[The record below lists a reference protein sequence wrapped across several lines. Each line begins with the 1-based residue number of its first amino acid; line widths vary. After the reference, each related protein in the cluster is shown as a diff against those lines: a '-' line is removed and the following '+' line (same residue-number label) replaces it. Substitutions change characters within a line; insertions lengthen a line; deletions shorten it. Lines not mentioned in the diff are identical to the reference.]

1 MKKHLIITTIIFSLS
16 MLTQAQNLIKNG
28 DFENWKNTASNPASW
43 QPNNN
48 AQTAAFECTNDKTR
62 GNTLH
67 LKELESSAPKARRFQ
82 NTTNIDI
89 SSAGTYKVSFK
100 VKGNVGLRAVVL
112 ARKGENPSTKDQSAI
127 NHTASIKS
135 YPSGTM
141 IDEWTEVS
149 TQIVVSETATF
160 ANDYRLHISWSH
172 HSASAP
178 ACDFYIDDVKLE
190 KIK

>member
-1 MKKHLIITTIIFSLS
+1 MNRHLIITTIIFSLS
-16 MLTQAQNLIKNG
+16 VLTQAQNLIQNG
-28 DFENWKNTASNPASW
+28 DFENWKNTVSNPASW
-43 QPNNN
+43 QSNSNKE
-48 AQTAAFECTNDKTR
+48 TAAFEYVKDKNQ
-62 GNTLH
+62 GNVLH
-67 LKELESSAPKARRFQ
+67 LKELDPSAPKARRFQ

-112 ARKGENPSTKDQSAI
+112 ARKGENPSTKDQSAT

-149 TQIVVSETATF
+149 VLIVIPETATF
-160 ANDYRLHISWSH
+160 ANDYRFHISWSH
-172 HSASAP
+172 HSATAP